1 MNKRQAK
8 KARQKVTYPLVD
20 EMNLLTLSP
29 QEYME
34 AMADFEEYVQK
45 HCRYKH
51 YKDKY
56 KNIGFNCY
64 HFPVGEKCKKYME
77 SLLNR
82 ARKYNVEVVMQHKD
96 TLQYNGNSPMYY
108 I

>member
-8 KARQKVTYPLVD
+8 KAHKKVTYPLVD

-29 QEYME
+29 EEYE
-34 AMADFEEYVQK
+34 KAKADFDEWVYK

-51 YKDKY
+51 YRDKY

-64 HFPVGEKCKKYME
+64 HFPVGKAYKNKIISALQSTRKMNVQVVIQDIDTLKKYDRV
-77 SLLNR
+77 L
-82 ARKYNVEVVMQHKD
+82 
-96 TLQYNGNSPMYY
+96 
-108 I
+108 